1 MFTDLA
7 VAVADGADAI
17 SGIGVLTDREE
28 LFGPV
33 ASMPTTWR
41 VLDRVGPEQLPTVRA
56 ARAKA
61 RAAAWAAGAGP
72 DLGEELRLD
81 FDATITIAHS
91 EKQNAAA
98 TWKKTFG
105 FHRCCASWTVPTS
118 RAESRAEKPSL
129 GCCGPGMLARTPLLT
144 TSPCSTRRWRR
155 CPNRPG
161 LGPETR
167 RVRGCWPGRTRPA
180 PPTRSLSR
188 AWSVAWSL
196 SFGFPMDARIQGIVD
211 AIPEDCWHPALQTD
225 GEFRDGAWVAEA
237 TGMID
242 LSSWPDG
249 SRLILRKE
257 RPHPGAQLTFTDI
270 DGMRVTA
277 LLTNTPAGV
286 VPFQAAGLELRHRQ
300 HARVEDRIREARAT
314 GLRNLPCRE
323 FNENQAWLETVLT
336 AVDLICWTKQ
346 ICFADAVELARCEIA
361 AFRYRVLHVAT
372 RLTRS
377 ARQLRLRI
385 DKTWRWAAQIAE
397 GFDRLR
403 AAFA

>member
-1 MFTDLA
+1 MARRADSCAGGVFTDLA

-188 AWSVAWSL
+188 AWSVAWSF

-211 AIPEDCWHPALQTD
+211 AIPEDCWHPA
-225 GEFRDGAWVAEA
+225 
-237 TGMID
+237 
-242 LSSWPDG
+242 
-249 SRLILRKE
+249 
-257 RPHPGAQLTFTDI
+257 
-270 DGMRVTA
+270 
-277 LLTNTPAGV
+277 
-286 VPFQAAGLELRHRQ
+286 
-300 HARVEDRIREARAT
+300 
-314 GLRNLPCRE
+314 GLRNLPWRE